1 MAVND
6 QNDSSPTD
14 NPVPLSMPLLHFVL
28 IAAVPTLLILLSSL
42 YLSARLRERAWNSAS
57 KRFTRQLEI
66 CFVSLY
72 FVSFSYWSCCN
83 AVGMGLLFLIVLF
96 LCTNFYMTSAA
107 TALLLQTIFPWL
119 SERRQVMFRSKTAK
133 SCMVVLE
140 IMALLMML
148 FYNGSS
154 FHYVEFIHY
163 DDLLFW
169 VISTLFIMFICFILQ
184 VFNTICVLV
193 LVCLALQKKI
203 QILRLKFFILV
214 TTIVFDCLFS
224 FCILFAGFL
233 YDTGLFPVL
242 GANIL
247 CLLVFL
253 VLMHAVTY
261 SRDVWCFCCRFHVI
275 PQVPNSRTPLL
286 NDHHQR
292 ERANNRNTS
301 SLTTRSHH
309 PLEMSDCYE
318 QLS

>member
-14 NPVPLSMPLLHFVL
+14 NPVPLSMPLLQFVL

-72 FVSFSYWSCCN
+72 FVSFSYWSRCN
-83 AVGMGLLFLIVLF
+83 AVGMGLIVLF

-133 SCMVVLE
+133 SCKVVLE
-140 IMALLMML
+140 IMALLMIL

-154 FHYVEFIHY
+154 FHYDEFN

-193 LVCLALQKKI
+193 FVCLALQKKI

-224 FCILFAGFL
+224 SCIPFAACFF
-233 YDTGLFPVL
+233 YDTGFFPVL

-247 CLLVFL
+247 CVLVYL

-261 SRDVWCFCCRFHVI
+261 SRDVWCFCCRFHAI
-275 PQVPNSRTPLL
+275 PEVPNSRTPLL
-286 NDHHQR
+286 NDQHQR
-292 ERANNRNTS
+292 ERANRNTS

>member
-6 QNDSSPTD
+6 QNSSFPTD
-14 NPVPLSMPLLHFVL
+14 NPLPLSMPLLQFVL

-72 FVSFSYWSCCN
+72 FVSFSYWSRCN
-83 AVGMGLLFLIVLF
+83 AVGMGLLFLIVFF
-96 LCTNFYMTSAA
+96 LCANFYMTSAA

-133 SCMVVLE
+133 SCKVVLE
-140 IMALLMML
+140 IMALLMTL
-148 FYNGSS
+148 FYNISL
-154 FHYVEFIHY
+154 FHYDE
-163 DDLLFW
+163 FW

-184 VFNTICVLV
+184 AFNTICVLV

-203 QILRLKFFILV
+203 QILRLNFVILV
-214 TTIVFDCLFS
+214 TTIVFDCSFSITS
-224 FCILFAGFL
+224 FCILFAACFF

-247 CLLVFL
+247 CVLVYL

-261 SRDVWCFCCRFHVI
+261 SRDVWCFCCHFHVI
-275 PQVPNSRTPLL
+275 PEVPNSRTPLL
-286 NDHHQR
+286 NDQHQS